1 MFRKTGRFTAKAC
14 WLSLGLKRVLEVS
27 VAALGEWRGDG
38 WVWVFNWRW
47 SLLQREEVWV
57 RHLFSFLFDSK
68 PNSEMED
75 GCKPYFASTCQHFW
89 NSSVFSGWMG
99 FQIQQKLVKLE
110 GCFEE
115 WQQHFR
121 GDLFQLLLVLILPFR

>member
-1 MFRKTGRFTAKAC
+1 MRKTGRFTAKAC

-47 SLLQREEVWV
+47 TLLQREE
-57 RHLFSFLFDSK
+57 
-68 PNSEMED
+68 
-75 GCKPYFASTCQHFW
+75 
-89 NSSVFSGWMG
+89 
-99 FQIQQKLVKLE
+99 IQQKLVKLE

-121 GDLFQLLLVLILPFR
+121 GDLFQLLVLVLPFR